1 MTGRIYD
8 GAKLFTSVEVR
19 KLQNNP
25 VYSTCIY
32 LHDYTHVLCNLFA
45 KWKTINVGFVL
56 FTSTRFS
63 QFLDINHINYI
74 LQHVLTE
81 NHAELFYLEQCKSIL
96 ESQTFYFAVN

>member
-1 MTGRIYD
+1 MFQIISLQTQLSGRIQD

-45 KWKTINVGFVL
+45 KWKTIKRWVCFVY
-56 FTSTRFS
+56 
-63 QFLDINHINYI
+63 IN
-74 LQHVLTE
+74 
-81 NHAELFYLEQCKSIL
+81 
-96 ESQTFYFAVN
+96 